1 MLRSLRWRL
10 LLSLWVAVSLVGIV
24 AAALAYRKVSA
35 EAKGLLDNQMQQ
47 VASIVAA
54 QTVPT
59 QGARHSRD
67 SDIEV
72 AVWNADGTPRYA
84 STPLLSVP
92 RTTGSGFSEI
102 SLNGEPYRL
111 YATDIGGRHIEVAQ
125 AVDVRDDQA
134 EAAAEAALLPSLL
147 LLPVLAGVIALVIR
161 TLLQPIRAVA
171 ATIARRGALSD
182 GAVDARALPS
192 EVLPMVEEIN
202 RLLER
207 QREALERET
216 AFIADAA
223 HALRTPL
230 AALQLQADVLDG
242 SPNSDERAARLSA
255 LRAGIRRAAHL
266 SDQLLSLARID
277 ARSAAIEESNDLD
290 GTVREVAALYTEP
303 LASAQ
308 GMLEMNLR
316 AQVRVRG
323 DKRRLLLIFGNL
335 LDNALRHTPSGG
347 RLVIAAFAD
356 QAHGHVEIQ
365 DEGPGLA
372 PEELTRVFQR
382 FYRVPHANGD
392 GSGLGLT
399 TVRSLV
405 TQLGGTVALRNRQD
419 GHGLIAH
426 VKLPLG

>member
-1 MLRSLRWRL
+1 MLKSLRWRL
-10 LLSLWVAVSLVGIV
+10 LLSLWAAVSVVGVI
-24 AAALAYRKVSA
+24 AAAIAYHKVNA

-47 VASIVAA
+47 IASIVAA

-59 QGARHSRD
+59 QEATHAQD

-72 AVWNADGTPRYA
+72 AVWNADGTPRYF
-84 STPLLSVP
+84 STALLSVP
-92 RTTGSGFSEI
+92 RTDGPGFSEI
-102 SLNGEPYRL
+102 ILKGEPYRV
-111 YATDIGGRHIEVAQ
+111 YATDIGDRHIEVAQ
-125 AVDVRDDQA
+125 PVDVREDQA

-171 ATIARRGALSD
+171 ATIARRGVLTD
-182 GAVDARALPS
+182 GALDSRALPS
-192 EVLPMVEEIN
+192 EVVPMIEEIN

-242 SPNSDERAARLSA
+242 SPNGGERAARLTA

-277 ARSAAIEESNDLD
+277 AKGAGTEECTDLD
-290 GTVREVAALYTEP
+290 DALREVAALYTEA
-303 LASAQ
+303 LSSVQ
-308 GMLEMNLR
+308 GSLRLNLR
-316 AQVRVRG
+316 ARARVRC
-323 DKRRLLLIFGNL
+323 DKRRLLLIFTNL
-335 LDNALRHTPSGG
+335 LDNAVRHTPSGG
-347 RLVIAAFAD
+347 CIEISALAEHSHA
-356 QAHGHVEIQ
+356 HVEIL
-365 DEGPGLA
+365 DEGPGLPA
-372 PEELTRVFQR
+372 EELTRVFQR
-382 FYRVPHANGD
+382 FYRAADARGG
-392 GSGLGLT
+392 GSGLGLA

-405 TQLGGTVALRNRQD
+405 TQLGGKVELLNRD
-419 GHGLIAH
+419 GHRGLIAH
-426 VKLPLG
+426 LELPLC